1 MATTR
6 RTILAGLGAGIG
18 VAALGRPAQAQQ
30 PALIRKPIPSSGE
43 TIPVVGLGSARRY
56 EDAKTEAD
64 LAALRDTFRRFHA
77 LGGTVVDTAPSYGNA
92 ETIMGGLMADLGIRP
107 ALFIA
112 TKVGA
117 RSKEEGRAQIEQ
129 SFRNLR
135 TDKIELIAVHNLLD
149 ITDQLATLRELKAA
163 GRIRYVGATTSFERQ
178 YQDFE
183 AMMRR
188 EPLDSIQIDYALDN
202 RKSSERIIPLAQDRG
217 MAVFVNLPFGRDRLF
232 KATQGKPLP
241 EWAAEFDC
249 TSWAQFFLKYIVSH
263 PAVTCAIPGMAQAR
277 YVDDN
282 LGAARG
288 RLPDPATR
296 RRMEQYIDAL

>member
-1 MATTR
+1 MPTDR
-6 RTILAGLGAGIG
+6 RTVLTGLGAGLS
-18 VAALGRPAQAQQ
+18 VAAFGRPASAQQ

-64 LAALRDTFRRFHA
+64 AAPLRDTFRRFHA

-112 TKVGA
+112 TKVGVQT
-117 RSKEEGRAQIEQ
+117 KEEGRAQIER

-135 TDKIELIAVHNLLD
+135 TDKIDLIAVHNLLD

-188 EPLDSIQIDYALDN
+188 ETLDAIQIDYALDN
-202 RKSSERIIPLAQDRG
+202 RTSAQRIIPLAKDRG
-217 MAVFVNLPFGRDRLF
+217 MAVFVNLPFGRGRLF
-232 KATQGKPLP
+232 NATQGKPLP
-241 EWAAEFDC
+241 DWAAEFDC
-249 TSWAQFFLKYIVSH
+249 TTWAQFFLKYIVSH
-263 PAVTCAIPGMAQAR
+263 DAVTCAIPGMAQAR

-282 LGAARG
+282 LKAAQG

-296 RRMEQYIDAL
+296 RRMEHFIDAL